1 MHTRLQAAVTFVWAH
16 YLRHGGSGQKL
27 CKNKFA
33 TVYCRLS
40 QSLKNVFR
48 MVSMWPIQIKGSVS
62 NSWETVNF
70 FMTLWKCCT
79 QGFLGNCQKKVN
91 NDNLFWKA
99 NKVWN
104 SFRSLQISAEHNHS
118 ICFFTSSL
126 FIQTPFC
133 QKCVVEVGSGLVFF
147 FIYLRWSYFLRGKR
161 LNLHFVLFVTENRR
175 SWSWRRRNWRW
186 RNSRSW
192 RSWIIF
198 IGFLGIFTNLCWFNT
213 FRISP
218 VL

>member
-91 NDNLFWKA
+91 NDNLFWEAK
-99 NKVWN
+99 KYQ
-104 SFRSLQISAEHNHS
+104 SLSGLCKYLLSTIIPFVFHLIIVHPNTVLSKMCGWGGIW
-118 ICFFTSSL
+118 ICFFSS
-126 FIQTPFC
+126 
-133 QKCVVEVGSGLVFF
+133 
-147 FIYLRWSYFLRGKR
+147 
-161 LNLHFVLFVTENRR
+161 
-175 SWSWRRRNWRW
+175 
-186 RNSRSW
+186 
-192 RSWIIF
+192 
-198 IGFLGIFTNLCWFNT
+198 
-213 FRISP
+213 
-218 VL
+218 

>member
-1 MHTRLQAAVTFVWAH
+1 MTFVWAH

-79 QGFLGNCQKKVN
+79 QGFLGYCQTFKKSQQRQSILKSQQSIKHFQV
-91 NDNLFWKA
+91 FA
-99 NKVWN
+99 NI
-104 SFRSLQISAEHNHS
+104 FRAQ
-118 ICFFTSSL
+118 
-126 FIQTPFC
+126 PF
-133 QKCVVEVGSGLVFF
+133 VFHL
-147 FIYLRWSYFLRGKR
+147 IIVHP
-161 LNLHFVLFVTENRR
+161 NTVL
-175 SWSWRRRNWRW
+175 SKMC
-186 RNSRSW
+186 
-192 RSWIIF
+192 
-198 IGFLGIFTNLCWFNT
+198 G
-213 FRISP
+213 
-218 VL
+218 

>member
-79 QGFLGNCQKKVN
+79 QGFLGNCQKKSTTTIYSEKPTKYQTLSGLCKYLLSTIIPFVFSPHHCSSKHRFVKN
-91 NDNLFWKA
+91 VWLRWDLDLFFCSYTSLIIFSTWQTFES
-99 NKVWN
+99 
-104 SFRSLQISAEHNHS
+104 SFRIVCDGEQEELELKEEEEEEELEMEEQ
-118 ICFFTSSL
+118 
-126 FIQTPFC
+126 
-133 QKCVVEVGSGLVFF
+133 
-147 FIYLRWSYFLRGKR
+147 
-161 LNLHFVLFVTENRR
+161 
-175 SWSWRRRNWRW
+175 
-186 RNSRSW
+186 
-192 RSWIIF
+192 
-198 IGFLGIFTNLCWFNT
+198 
-213 FRISP
+213 
-218 VL
+218 

>member
-79 QGFLGNCQKKVN
+79 QGFLGYCQTLKKVN
-91 NDNLFWKA
+91 NDNLFWEAK
-99 NKVWN
+99 KYQTLSGLCKYLLSTIIPFVF
-104 SFRSLQISAEHNHS
+104 SPHH
-118 ICFFTSSL
+118 CSSKHH
-126 FIQTPFC
+126 FC
-133 QKCVVEVGSGLVFF
+133 QKCAVEVGSGFF
-147 FIYLRWSYFLRGKR
+147 FIIYIVDHIFYVANVWIFISRSYCL
-161 LNLHFVLFVTENRR
+161 
-175 SWSWRRRNWRW
+175 WRRTGGAGVGRTV
-186 RNSRSW
+186 
-192 RSWIIF
+192 
-198 IGFLGIFTNLCWFNT
+198 GAGG
-213 FRISP
+213 
-218 VL
+218 VG

>member
-40 QSLKNVFR
+40 QSPKNVFR

-79 QGFLGNCQKKVN
+79 QGFLGNCQKKSTTTIYSE
-91 NDNLFWKA
+91 KPT
-99 NKVWN
+99 KY
-104 SFRSLQISAEHNHS
+104 
-118 ICFFTSSL
+118 
-126 FIQTPFC
+126 QTLSGVCKYLLSTIIPF
-133 QKCVVEVGSGLVFF
+133 VFHL
-147 FIYLRWSYFLRGKR
+147 IIVHP
-161 LNLHFVLFVTENRR
+161 NTVL
-175 SWSWRRRNWRW
+175 SKMC
-186 RNSRSW
+186 
-192 RSWIIF
+192 
-198 IGFLGIFTNLCWFNT
+198 G
-213 FRISP
+213 
-218 VL
+218 

>member
-133 QKCVVEVGSGLVFF
+133 QKCVVEVGSGFVFF
-147 FIYLRWSYFLRGKR
+147 FIYIVDHIFYVANVWIFISYCL
-161 LNLHFVLFVTENRR
+161 
-175 SWSWRRRNWRW
+175 WRRTGGAGVGGGAGVEGGRGGGGTGDGGT
-186 RNSRSW
+186 
-192 RSWIIF
+192 
-198 IGFLGIFTNLCWFNT
+198 IGAGG
-213 FRISP
+213 
-218 VL
+218 VG

>member
-79 QGFLGNCQKKVN
+79 QGFFCQTLKKKSTTTIYSEKPKSIK
-91 NDNLFWKA
+91 LFQVFA
-99 NKVWN
+99 NICWAQ
-104 SFRSLQISAEHNHS
+104 SFHL
-118 ICFFTSSL
+118 FFISSL
-126 FIQTPFC
+126 FIQTSSLSKLC
-133 QKCVVEVGSGLVFF
+133 GWGGIWIYFF
-147 FIYLRWSYFLRGKR
+147 LHIHRWSYFRRDKG

-175 SWSWRRRNWRW
+175 SWSWRRNWRW

-198 IGFLGIFTNLCWFNT
+198 FRFLGVFTNSCWFNT

>member
-99 NKVWN
+99 NKVSN
-104 SFRSLQISAEHNHS
+104 SFRCLQISAEHNHS
-118 ICFFTSSL
+118 ICFSPHHCSSKHRFVKNVWLRWDLDL
-126 FIQTPFC
+126 F
-133 QKCVVEVGSGLVFF
+133 FF
-147 FIYLRWSYFLRGKR
+147 FIIYRVTQKKCHIRILSS
-161 LNLHFVLFVTENRR
+161 NLF
-175 SWSWRRRNWRW
+175 
-186 RNSRSW
+186 
-192 RSWIIF
+192 
-198 IGFLGIFTNLCWFNT
+198 
-213 FRISP
+213 
-218 VL
+218 